1 MKLIKKAEGTP
12 YEAPKHFNVWST
24 RRRGDKDTQRVLG
37 SLSHFLRNGGVE
49 MSGSPTEKMYYV
61 IKGSMEVKTKT
72 EKSTIGAG
80 DIVYFAPDE
89 EREIRVIGDEVC
101 TILVC
106 IIKV

>member
-1 MKLIKKAEGTP
+1 MKLVKKAEGTP

-24 RRRGDKDTQRVLG
+24 RKLGDKDTQRTMV
-37 SLSHFLRNGGVE
+37 SLSHFLPNGGVE

-72 EKSTIGAG
+72 DHAVISAG

-89 EREIRVIGDEVC
+89 EREIRVVGDEVC